1 MASDDGQKERQEG
14 KGIVVM
20 KEYSS
25 SSSQSITAPT
35 LTDTRQL
42 RWLRPETVLCSKA
55 L

>member
-25 SSSQSITAPT
+25 LSLTIDNRSYADRYQTTT
-35 LTDTRQL
+35 LVTT
-42 RWLRPETVLCSKA
+42 
-55 L
+55 